1 LAEELAIPTGV
12 IVNRDGVGN
21 ARVDDFCREK
31 GIPIMMHIPFDRRV
45 AEGIAQGHPLVEI
58 RPEYR
63 EKLRHLYQQILKM
76 SQEVAV

>member
-1 LAEELAIPTGV
+1 
-12 IVNRDGVGN
+12 
-21 ARVDDFCREK
+21 
-31 GIPIMMHIPFDRRV
+31 
-45 AEGIAQGHPLVEI
+45 LVEI